1 TQDGMPV
8 QRSLAIDYPNDS
20 LIYTGEFQNQFLF
33 GPGLLVAPISSTLA
47 AAKVYLPA
55 GRWYDFYNDQPHAGG
70 KASFVPTPLD
80 RLPVFVRGGS
90 IIPMQSPVQYTAQA
104 PLDTLYLH
112 IYRGDAPSSFV
123 YYEDDGTTYAH
134 EKGESFRRLLTL
146 NPAAHSLELG
156 KVEGGFKSKFKNVAV
171 IFHGFD
177 EMRTVQAAGKNLAL
191 ATRVFHLQKPASL
204 NGETTR
210 NPVVTVRN
218 AAEAVRITW

>member
-1 TQDGMPV
+1 MSV

-20 LIYTGEFQNQFLF
+20 LMYTSDFQNQYQF
-33 GPGLLVAPISSTLA
+33 GQGLLVAPVSSTLA

-55 GRWYDFYNDQPHAGG
+55 GRWYDFYNDQPAAGG
-70 KASFVPTPLD
+70 KPSYVPTPLD

-134 EKGESFRRLLTL
+134 EKGESFRRTITL
-146 NPAAHSLELG
+146 NPTARSLELG
-156 KVEGGFKSKFKNVAV
+156 KVESGFKSKFKNVEV
-171 IFHGFD
+171 VFLGFD
-177 EMRTVQAAGKNLAL
+177 DLRTVQAAGKSQGKV
-191 ATRVFHLQKPASL
+191 TRVFHPQKPASL
-204 NGETTR
+204 TGETTR
-210 NPVVTVRN
+210 NPVVIVRN
-218 AAEAVRITW
+218 ATEAVRITW